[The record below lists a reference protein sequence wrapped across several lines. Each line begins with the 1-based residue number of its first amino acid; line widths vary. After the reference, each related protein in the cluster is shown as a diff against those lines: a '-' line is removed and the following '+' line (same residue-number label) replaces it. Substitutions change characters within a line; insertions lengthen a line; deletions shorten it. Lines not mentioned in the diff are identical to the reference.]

1 MNDVNLSEKELDQL
15 SKKTLI
21 EMIIGL
27 QTSVNELTRTVCL
40 LNEQLEIRNQRSYGR
55 KTEQVSALQMELD
68 LGLNE
73 PEAQADPDITEPT
86 LEEAAPKRKRPSGK
100 RAEDIGKITNHR
112 EECIGLSEEKLEE
125 LFGKDNWKRL
135 PDQIIT
141 KLEHIPA
148 SFEAVTYKIGVY
160 ASKNGDRIIRAD
172 KPVELWQNSI
182 ATPTLVS
189 SMIVAKYIN
198 AVPLY
203 RQEAAYAQNDV

>member
-73 PEAQADPDITEPT
+73 PEAQADPDIQSRPWKKQRQKEKDLPARERKTSVRSRITEKS
-86 LEEAAPKRKRPSGK
+86 L
-100 RAEDIGKITNHR
+100 
-112 EECIGLSEEKLEE
+112 
-125 LFGKDNWKRL
+125 
-135 PDQIIT
+135 
-141 KLEHIPA
+141 
-148 SFEAVTYKIGVY
+148 
-160 ASKNGDRIIRAD
+160 
-172 KPVELWQNSI
+172 
-182 ATPTLVS
+182 
-189 SMIVAKYIN
+189 
-198 AVPLY
+198 
-203 RQEAAYAQNDV
+203 